1 MKTPLLIAAVIG
13 LLAVMACAGES
24 ETPAGTA
31 PPPPAPAVQ
40 PSPAAPAMEASP
52 SAEMSDSAGEMAKPE
67 PARPGSFRGTMD
79 CRYGAPVAECG
90 EPKYGGIL
98 RVAHRGDPPAGWDN
112 MRVSN
117 LNNSLAGQ
125 PIFGEDN
132 LLHNC
137 WDESAR
143 MCPGVAESW
152 ESNADFS
159 VWTFKIRDGVKWHDG
174 TPFTADDVTFW
185 MNLFVN
191 GATVGDKTR
200 LPGATKSWL
209 GKLQMAE
216 TLEGNRVQATLE
228 ESDPLFATRMA
239 LHHAIYFAH
248 PKHLIE
254 PEIQAG
260 NTEVAPVD
268 VGLVGTGPFAYSSHE
283 RGVVIEV
290 RRFDEYWKVDER
302 GNQLPY
308 LDGVDIFITGRDSAA
323 VQAAMRTGR
332 LDTGGRGRGVYVGP
346 DMIPS
351 YEESL
356 GDSFWLQEIPGGI
369 GEDLGFNTLRP
380 PFDDVR
386 VRRAVHLWVDRYS
399 AIESLGQGFGVPQ
412 CLMNDTAWCNE
423 DYLTWPGYN
432 RETKEAD
439 RAEAKR
445 LLAEAGYPEGLKF
458 TITGPRNRSVG
469 LEWWSGALAGS
480 GFEVE
485 FEFLEVAASDDR
497 RARSEYTASYGGG
510 GSIDPESGLRGLSTK
525 DVSPQAG
532 PVHND
537 PKVAEFFKRM
547 GAESEFE
554 ARREIFREFE
564 RYMLV
569 EQVYLVR
576 SFVGVDFI
584 IYRDYVKGQ
593 PHHVLN
599 GDFNSWAPVWL
610 DQ

>member
-1 MKTPLLIAAVIG
+1 
-13 LLAVMACAGES
+13 
-24 ETPAGTA
+24 
-31 PPPPAPAVQ
+31 
-40 PSPAAPAMEASP
+40 
-52 SAEMSDSAGEMAKPE
+52 
-67 PARPGSFRGTMD
+67 
-79 CRYGAPVAECG
+79 
-90 EPKYGGIL
+90 
-98 RVAHRGDPPAGWDN
+98 
-112 MRVSN
+112 
-117 LNNSLAGQ
+117 
-125 PIFGEDN
+125 
-132 LLHNC
+132 
-137 WDESAR
+137 
-143 MCPGVAESW
+143 MCPGIAESW

-248 PKHLIE
+248 PKHLVE

-260 NTEVAPVD
+260 NMEVAPVD
-268 VGLVGTGPFAYSSHE
+268 VGLVGTGPFAFSSHE

-380 PFDDVR
+380 PFEDVR

-399 AIESLGQGFGVPQ
+399 AIESLGQGYGVPQ

-445 LLAEAGYPEGLKF
+445 LLAEAGYPDGLKF

-510 GSIDPESGLRGLSTK
+510 GTIDPESGLRGLSTK

-537 PKVAEFFKRM
+537 RKVAEFFKRM